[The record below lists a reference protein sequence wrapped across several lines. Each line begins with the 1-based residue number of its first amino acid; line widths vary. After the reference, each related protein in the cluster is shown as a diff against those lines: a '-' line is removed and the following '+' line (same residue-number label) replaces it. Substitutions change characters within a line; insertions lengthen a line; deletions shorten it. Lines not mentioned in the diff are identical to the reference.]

1 MTSGAV
7 CPCPSCPPPP
17 QQQCVPW
24 HKQLRG
30 TVDAEEIPS
39 NGLTEISGLKP
50 GLLKRTRTCEELEG
64 ETFFI
69 FFLDELELQSVFHIF
84 VFVMTLRNQTRRKM
98 LWCNHNCNPENWI
111 MEQARLLLS
120 WDPNEDRKWIDDF
133 RLLTVCWWYY
143 RGEAAVW
150 QIHLVNITI
159 NIIIIIKN
167 HMT

>member
-1 MTSGAV
+1 MPLSLL
-7 CPCPSCPPPP
+7 PPTPTTTVRTVTQTAQRYCGCWGDPLQWPDRNLWP
-17 QQQCVPW
+17 QTRSSQTNEDLW
-24 HKQLRG
+24 
-30 TVDAEEIPS
+30 
-39 NGLTEISGLKP
+39 
-50 GLLKRTRTCEELEG
+50 RTGGRDI
-64 ETFFI
+64 FF

-84 VFVMTLRNQTRRKM
+84 VFVMTLQNQTRRKM